1 MAIPLTKRR
10 KIKGDLKVNTG
21 ELYVR
26 LSKVDEEIDEAIN
39 LNHIELQERLSITNP
54 QQSGYLSSETLIYLI
69 RNGLRASNRSIVGA
83 VFKVVVIRCE
93 ANLRKHVSNSLPN
106 AQHIREEVL
115 AELGSIIAHDGRG
128 NVPNRLDLFEWRFNL
143 QFKSLRL
150 DAIRRETR
158 EVNRIAS
165 ISDDASSFDI
175 ADVEAAF
182 EKVANTRKSSDS
194 NVIYAPSPE
203 DQMIAR
209 DIYNEIM
216 KLPKNERD
224 ALIATK
230 ILGLTEKAAGKMLGV
245 SDRTI
250 RTRKKDAI
258 ARLESLKEN
267 T

>member
-26 LSKVDEEIDEAIN
+26 LSKVDEEIDEVIN

-54 QQSGYLSSETLIYLI
+54 QQHGYLSSETLIYLI
-69 RNGLRASNRSIVGA
+69 RNGLRASNRPIVDA
-83 VFKVVVIRCE
+83 IIKVLFIRCE
-93 ANLRKHVSNSLPN
+93 ANLRKQVSNSLPN
-106 AQHIREEVL
+106 AQHIREEAL
-115 AELGSIIAHDGRG
+115 AELGNIIGRDGTG
-128 NVPNRLDLFEWRFNL
+128 KVPNRLDLFEWRFNL
-143 QFKSLRL
+143 QFKSLRI

-158 EVNRIAS
+158 AVNRNAS

-175 ADVEAAF
+175 ADLEAAF
-182 EKVANTRKSSDS
+182 ENVANTRKSSDS

-203 DQMIAR
+203 DQMMER

-216 KLPKNERD
+216 KLPKDERD

-230 ILGLTEKAAGKMLGV
+230 IFGLTEEAAAKKFRV

-250 RTRKKDAI
+250 RTRKKNAI

>member
-10 KIKGDLKVNTG
+10 KKKGDLKVNTG

-26 LSKVDEEIDEAIN
+26 LSKVDKEIDEVIN

-54 QQSGYLSSETLIYLI
+54 LQHGYLSAETMIYLI
-69 RNGLRASNRSIVGA
+69 RNGLRASNRPVVDA
-83 VFKVVVIRCE
+83 VIKILFIRCE
-93 ANLRKHVSNSLPN
+93 ANLRKQVSNSLPN

-115 AELGSIIAHDGRG
+115 AELGNIIARDGTG

-158 EVNRIAS
+158 AINRNAS
-165 ISDDASSFDI
+165 TSDDAGPVDI
-175 ADVEAAF
+175 TDLEAAF
-182 EKVANTRKSSDS
+182 EKVANTKTSSDS
-194 NVIYAPSPE
+194 NAIYSPTPE
-203 DQMIAR
+203 DHLMAR
-209 DIYNEIM
+209 DIYIEIM
-216 KLPKNERD
+216 KLPKDERD

-230 ILGLTEKAAGKMLGV
+230 IMGLTEEAAGKKLGV

-250 RTRKKDAI
+250 RTRKKNAI
-258 ARLESLKEN
+258 AKLESLKES